1 MTTPS
6 PIRSGRALAALPL
19 VAALLLAPS
28 AGPAQEVQVEEEAE
42 RIVRNEDPGFRTDIG
57 VHLAF
62 GGHSCVG
69 GGSKYADCRGTDT
82 SWDTSWGLAG
92 GIIVRPFYRFSA
104 GLDISYVNMIHHQ
117 DTAST
122 WSDFTL
128 GPVVRYH
135 QPIHI
140 RSLYFE
146 ANIGVQFGWV
156 QAKYHQATR
165 MDTNESVDYDHK
177 HLGAF
182 LAFPLGVDFFPLPK
196 LGVGLDFRLL
206 RTFYSE
212 VCFEWV
218 GGVNCRGVQDEALVK
233 RWEDDNVTFPGEK
246 GIATYPWKLFWGV
259 HALYY
264 F

>member
-1 MTTPS
+1 MTIKRA
-6 PIRSGRALAALPL
+6 IRTIRALTVLA
-19 VAALLLAPS
+19 VACLSLLAPR
-28 AGPAQEVQVEEEAE
+28 AVLAQEEVEIE
-42 RIVRNEDPGFRTDIG
+42 RIVRTEDPGFRTDVG

-69 GGSKYADCRGTDT
+69 GGSEYAECKGADT

-92 GIIVRPFYRFSA
+92 GLIVRPFNRFSA
-104 GLDISYVNMIHHQ
+104 GIDVIFVNMVHHQ
-117 DTAST
+117 DTASK
-122 WSDFTL
+122 WSDFML

-135 QPIHI
+135 QPVRI
-140 RSLYFE
+140 RELYFE
-146 ANIGVQFGWV
+146 PSLGIQAGWV

-165 MDTNESVDYDHK
+165 IDTNEKVDYDHK

-182 LAFPLGVDFFPLPK
+182 LAIPIGLDFFPLPK
-196 LGVGLDFRLL
+196 LGVGLEFRLL

-212 VCFEWV
+212 VCFEWRA
-218 GGVNCRGVQDEALVK
+218 GVNCRGTKDEAIVK
-233 RWEDDNVTFPGEK
+233 RFEDDKVTFPGEK
-246 GIATYPWKLFWGV
+246 GVASYPWKLFWGV